1 MKVMMPFPLGCSGRV
16 HAVIGYCFKH
26 PKWACSGCFV
36 QPTEAVL
43 AGHPQPAQKPVGGTL
58 RAWGRG
64 RGRMASGELVR
75 FQVCSHLNKSDTQ
88 VFVTFK
94 K

>member
-1 MKVMMPFPLGCSGRV
+1 MKVVMPFPLGRLGRV
-16 HAVIGYCFKH
+16 HAVTGYCFNR
-26 PKWACSGCFV
+26 PKWACSGGFV

-43 AGHPQPAQKPVGGTL
+43 GGHPQPAQKPVGGTL

-64 RGRMASGELVR
+64 RGRMAAGQLVR
-75 FQVCSHLNKSDTQ
+75 FQVCPHLNNSDTQ
-88 VFVTFK
+88 VLVTFK